1 MEIKKHYR
9 AVPMPS
15 LCKHLDD
22 MTQGYLRGAGIEDF
36 PAPEPHDFFR
46 SRKYCVEAYEHR
58 RSTCGDTKAYCI
70 GWAIGREDRLK
81 EEEEGERQWR

>member
-15 LCKHLDD
+15 LCKHLDELVS
-22 MTQGYLRGAGIEDF
+22 GYLRGADIEEFSTYEAIPD
-36 PAPEPHDFFR
+36 PHDFFR

-58 RSTCGDTKAYCI
+58 RSTCGDSKAFCI
-70 GWAIGREDRLK
+70 GWAIGREDRMK
-81 EEEEGERQWR
+81 MEAEE